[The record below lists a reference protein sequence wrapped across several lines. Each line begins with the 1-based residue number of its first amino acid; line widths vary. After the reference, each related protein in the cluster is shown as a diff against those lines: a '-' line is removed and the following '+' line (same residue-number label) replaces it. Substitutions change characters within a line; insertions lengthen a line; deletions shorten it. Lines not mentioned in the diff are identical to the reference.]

1 MSHSQQKKMRTK
13 TEQLSDKIESHLRKR
28 SSVFEN
34 LGISD
39 ETVSEAQSL
48 LNHQQK
54 KPVKDE
60 QQQRSKELSK
70 EDSVD
75 IKANFV
81 KMDADIFEYL
91 LPILNSAEQAVY
103 MRLYR
108 WSWGHQR
115 NYCQT
120 AYAQLTKPCNMSR
133 TTIIDA
139 IKGLLDKK
147 WIEVINQSYK
157 TGTTY
162 RVYLPIEKGYDSK
175 TKLVISQES
184 SSLNSSNL
192 KISSPESISLDSGSL
207 KSDSEVCRN
216 LAVSNPAYTYKD
228 NNNQDSNSM
237 SDLSSLKSRHKD
249 RIDHNN
255 IDLSLSD
262 HFYNKVGQQKISKKE
277 REKANAV
284 IKELREQYSDFDIR
298 YAIDWTI
305 NNWKEKPNTIGC
317 LHSSIGQAMA
327 AKKETETEKLKEIE
341 REQKK
346 AKQIEEDKK
355 ADEEREKINA
365 YKESLS
371 PEQRSELREKALNEI
386 KKLENIREEF
396 ISEVLI
402 EAKENE
408 ILRNEQ

>member
-1 MSHSQQKKMRTK
+1 MSHSQQKKKTRTK

-34 LGISD
+34 LGIPD
-39 ETVSEAQSL
+39 ETVSEAQSI
-48 LNHQQK
+48 LNPQQK
-54 KPVKDE
+54 ESVKDK
-60 QQQRSKELSK
+60 QQQISKEPSK
-70 EDSVD
+70 EGSVD
-75 IKANFV
+75 IKSNFV

-91 LPILNSAEQAVY
+91 LPKLNSAEQAVY
-103 MRLYR
+103 IRLYR

-120 AYAQLTKPCNMSR
+120 AYTQLAKPCNMSR

-147 WIEVINQSYK
+147 WIEVIDQSYK

-175 TKLVISQES
+175 TKLISSQES
-184 SSLNSSNL
+184 SSLKTSSQE
-192 KISSPESISLDSGSL
+192 SSSL
-207 KSDSEVCRN
+207 KSDSEEYQN
-216 LAVSNPAYTYKD
+216 PAVSNPTYSYKD
-228 NNNQDSNSM
+228 SNKQDPYSV
-237 SDLSSLKSRHKD
+237 SDSSSLKSKRKD
-249 RIDHNN
+249 RIDHKD
-255 IDLSLSD
+255 IDLSLID
-262 HFYNKVGQQKISKKE
+262 RFYNKVGQQKISERE

-284 IKELREQYSDFDIR
+284 IKELKDQYTDHDIR

-305 NNWKEKPNTIGC
+305 ANWKEKPNTIGC

-327 AKKETETEKLKEIE
+327 AKKETEAEKQKEIE

-346 AKQIEEDKK
+346 AKQMEEDRK
-355 ADEEREKINA
+355 ADEERENINA
-365 YKESLS
+365 YKENLS
-371 PEQRSELREKALNEI
+371 PEQRSELREKALDEI
-386 KKLENIREEF
+386 KKLGNIREEL
-396 ISEVLI
+396 IGKPLI

-408 ILRNEQ
+408 LIRADLYKQQ